1 MKAYAKYAT
10 DVGKLIRDSLHQTQ
24 VTDNQI
30 AIEVDEMIKFES
42 ALANVCKTI
51 IHSIFSYIS
60 II

>member
-30 AIEVDEMIKFES
+30 AIEVEEMIKFES
-42 ALANVCKTI
+42 ALANVYTTKI
-51 IHSIFSYIS
+51 YSIFC
-60 II
+60 